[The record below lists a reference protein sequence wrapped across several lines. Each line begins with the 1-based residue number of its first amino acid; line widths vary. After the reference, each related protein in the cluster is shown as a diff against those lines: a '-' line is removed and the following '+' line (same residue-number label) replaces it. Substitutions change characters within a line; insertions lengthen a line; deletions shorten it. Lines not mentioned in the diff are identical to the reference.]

1 MRHLQSFS
9 VWRFARWPAPLG
21 DAPTIT
27 KAKMR
32 RQIDGHEAGPL
43 SRRRGGKNIEFRLG
57 LTGLLVKGSC
67 AVKWPIWMQDDTGVV
82 M

>member
-1 MRHLQSFS
+1 
-9 VWRFARWPAPLG
+9 
-21 DAPTIT
+21 
-27 KAKMR
+27 MR

-67 AVKWPIWMQDDTGVV
+67 AVKWPIRMQDDTGVV